1 MRMRDLVTC
10 TMEKSKWLM
19 PTHVN
24 KVRKLASIENLDRV
38 KNDCPQVIG
47 VRMKVLFML
56 GDYTSFRGRGYSLY
70 NLKSQYV

>member
-38 KNDCPQVIG
+38 KNYCPQVIG
-47 VRMKVLFML
+47 VRVKVLFIL
-56 GDYTSFRGRGYSLY
+56 EDCTSFGGGGYYLHD
-70 NLKSQYV
+70 LKSQHV